1 MGHSAAG
8 CSEMKMNK
16 RINNDEKSPAI
27 PMVEKKSFYACVKIH
42 PNLITRPNCNE
53 KKKKK
58 GKSVFFGYT
67 SSTVFSCNL
76 NIY

>member
-1 MGHSAAG
+1 
-8 CSEMKMNK
+8 MKMNK
-16 RINNDEKSPAI
+16 RINNDERSLAI
-27 PMVEKKSFYACVKIH
+27 TTVEKRSFYACVKIH

-53 KKKKK
+53 KK

-67 SSTVFSCNL
+67 SGAVFSCDL